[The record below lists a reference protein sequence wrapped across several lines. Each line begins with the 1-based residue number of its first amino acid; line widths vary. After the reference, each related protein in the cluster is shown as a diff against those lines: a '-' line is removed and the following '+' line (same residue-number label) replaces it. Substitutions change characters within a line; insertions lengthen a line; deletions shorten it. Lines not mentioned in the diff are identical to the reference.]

1 MDSRPVVKSLV
12 TARDAFSGYF
22 SPLYSLSG
30 QSLWNF
36 FLYDP
41 LSLTINMFIEEVIS
55 DYVDLLLEGDSS
67 FL

>member
-1 MDSRPVVKSLV
+1 ME
-12 TARDAFSGYF
+12 
-22 SPLYSLSG
+22 
-30 QSLWNF
+30 F